1 MAYISNELMNEIQ
14 NRCDIV
20 DVVSRYVT
28 LEKRGE
34 NYFGLCPFHKDHNES
49 MSVSPKKQIF
59 KCFVCPKDSTP
70 SGNVFTFLSKYLE
83 ISFYEAVAMLGRE
96 LGYDIQVNNKKI
108 EKNSV
113 DYEIYDLA
121 TKFYQS
127 NLYSTSGISAVE
139 YLKQRNI
146 DMETIKK
153 FKIGLSLSKSTLTNS
168 LLNKEY
174 DLNKLIDLGI
184 TNENKKDKFINR
196 IMFPLFDPNGRVVAF
211 SGRIYNIKDNSKYI
225 NSMESEIFKKGNM
238 LYNYHIAKSSAKKT
252 DYVIVMEGF
261 MDVIR
266 ASTIG
271 IDNCVATM
279 GTAFTDEHMN
289 LLKRITNN
297 IVLCFDGDKPG
308 EDATISSLDD
318 LFKAGF
324 NTKVVRLPENL
335 NSDEYILKYGADS
348 FKMRIDNSISSVEY
362 KISLYKKDKRL
373 NDGHDK
379 SNYINESIMELVKIN
394 DDIVVEHNLKK
405 LSLETDTDYNNI
417 KNRYDN
423 YKINYKF
430 EEKQEENIVEK
441 DKLSQYEIAE
451 YNLIY
456 YMLDNIDVIKKVENN
471 VIYFSDDL
479 IRHLYNEIES
489 FYNKYGTI
497 STSLFI
503 SYLSDKQELLDKLN
517 AIISYVE
524 KEEYTL
530 EEIDDYISV
539 INGYLKKKKINSLK
553 KELMDEID
561 PIKKAE
567 ILKKIM
573 EVKGVKAW

>member
-34 NYFGLCPFHKDHNES
+34 NFFGLCPFHKDHNES

-96 LGYDIQVNNKKI
+96 LGYDIQTNDKKT

-121 TKFYQS
+121 TKFYQT
-127 NLYSTSGISAVE
+127 NLNSSSGIAAVE
-139 YLKQRNI
+139 YLKQRSI
-146 DMETIKK
+146 DLETIKK
-153 FKIGLSLSKSTLTNS
+153 FKIGLSLSKSTLTDS

-174 DLNKLIDLGI
+174 DLNKLINLGI

-196 IMFPLFDPNGRVVAF
+196 IMFPLFDPNGRTVAF

-225 NSMESEIFKKGNM
+225 NSMESEIFKKGSV
-238 LYNYHIAKSSAKKT
+238 LYNYHIAKSSAKKA

-297 IVLCFDGDKPG
+297 IVLCFDGDRAG

-318 LFKAGF
+318 LYNAGL
-324 NTKVVRLPENL
+324 NTRIVRLPENL
-335 NSDEYILKYGADS
+335 DPDEYILKYGADS
-348 FKMRIDNSISSVEY
+348 FKTYIDNSIPSVEY

-379 SNYINESIMELVKIN
+379 SNYINESVRELVKIN
-394 DDIVVEHNLKK
+394 DEIVVEHNLKK
-405 LSLETDTDYNNI
+405 LALETDTDYNII
-417 KNRYDN
+417 KNRYNN
-423 YKINYKF
+423 YKINYKV
-430 EEKQEENIVEK
+430 EVKQEDIAFEK
-441 DKLSQYEIAE
+441 DKLTQYEIAE
-451 YNLIY
+451 YHLIY
-456 YMLDNIDVIKKVENN
+456 YMLDNIDVIKEVESK

-497 STSLFI
+497 SSSLFI
-503 SYLSDKQELLDKLN
+503 SYLSDKRELLDKLN
-517 AIISYVE
+517 YIISYVE
-524 KEEYTL
+524 KEDYSL
-530 EEIDDYISV
+530 EEINDYISV
-539 INGYLKKKKINSLK
+539 INGYLKKQKIKSLEI
-553 KELMDEID
+553 ELREEID

-573 EVKGVKAW
+573 EVKGVKA